1 MSRVAGLLRPDSPT
15 RGPPFVPS
23 STMRVD
29 DLAKALRVNRVCE
42 TINPVASARNS
53 LRVLIITKELKMK
66 RIHVLLVVLFVTGL
80 VRGDASV
87 TREQDPLT
95 VNPKTIALKLENAR
109 VRVLEATLK
118 PGDKEKPH
126 SHPAYVIYVIAGGKF
141 RNHAADGTVTDGE
154 FKTGDVIYRDP
165 ISQHWAENT
174 GDTTIRLE
182 LVELKN

>member
-1 MSRVAGLLRPDSPT
+1 
-15 RGPPFVPS
+15 
-23 STMRVD
+23 
-29 DLAKALRVNRVCE
+29 
-42 TINPVASARNS
+42 
-53 LRVLIITKELKMK
+53 MK
-66 RIHVLLVVLFVTGL
+66 RIHVLLFVLIVTGL

-95 VNPKTIALKLENAR
+95 VNSKTIALKLENSR

-118 PGDKEKPH
+118 PNDVEKPH

-141 RNHAADGTVTDGE
+141 RNHAEDGTVTEGE

-165 ISQHWAENT
+165 ITQHWAENIGPT
-174 GDTTIRLE
+174 IIRLE